1 MNSSKIIA
9 LIAILGMIC
18 ISCED
23 PKEEDVIPPTVAITS
38 PQNNSTVQEVVS
50 VACISTDNDRVEKV
64 ELWIDGIYSGIYD
77 ESEPYSLDW
86 NTTSYD
92 DKAYSISAR
101 AFDASGNYQDSDSI
115 SVTVNNLAPSNVV
128 LNPIMYSDGTFNI
141 SWNQNQ
147 DADFLSYSLYEA
159 SNEQMNDKE
168 LIFSTNSRSDTTFSK
183 PLGEGEV
190 WYYQLTV
197 SDINHLQAN
206 SSIEMGN
213 SFLIFS
219 STFGGESS
227 DGGNEV
233 KQTTDGGLIIIG
245 TTQSFGNG
253 FCDVSLIKCD
263 SHGNEEWSQTFGGT
277 EYDEGRS
284 IQQTSDG
291 GFIIAGI
298 TGSFGGGGYDV
309 WLVKTDAMGN
319 EEWSRTFGNDGRDV
333 GNAVQQTSDGGYI
346 IVGETQRVGTGGC
359 WLIKTNPEGI
369 EEWSYTYNSGM
380 NGDDGGNAVQQTS
393 DGGYIITGFKGFH
406 DDSGRVWLIK
416 TNSTGIVEWSSEFG
430 GSHNDYGTS
439 VRQTSDGGYIIA
451 GSQSSQNNHRY
462 DIWLIKTNSEGDEEW
477 NQIFYVAQHDYGHEV
492 QQTADNGYIVVGV
505 TLSYGYD
512 TKEDALLIKFDSEGV
527 KEWDRAFGGS
537 EFDAGNSVIQASDG
551 GYVIAGITQSFGI
564 GSHDVWLF
572 KTDPWGNTTLNIQI
586 Q

>member
-227 DGGNEV
+227 DWGNEV

-298 TGSFGGGGYDV
+298 TESFGGGDYDV

-333 GNAVQQTSDGGYI
+333 GNAVQQTSDGGFAV
-346 IVGETQRVGTGGC
+346 VGWTGLSPRYPRILKINENG
-359 WLIKTNPEGI
+359 EV
-369 EEWSYTYNSGM
+369 EWMHIY
-380 NGDDGGNAVQQTS
+380 GDDQHHIQTFHSILETEDQGFVAIGYQHSPSVETGYLVRTDRNGNALWSQTYQLGDLS
-393 DGGYIITGFKGFH
+393 STC
-406 DDSGRVWLIK
+406 
-416 TNSTGIVEWSSEFG
+416 TGINHSE
-430 GSHNDYGTS
+430 
-439 VRQTSDGGYIIA
+439 
-451 GSQSSQNNHRY
+451 
-462 DIWLIKTNSEGDEEW
+462 
-477 NQIFYVAQHDYGHEV
+477 
-492 QQTADNGYIVVGV
+492 DNGYLISGFARFERGV
-505 TLSYGYD
+505 
-512 TKEDALLIKFDSEGV
+512 FD
-527 KEWDRAFGGS
+527 RF
-537 EFDAGNSVIQASDG
+537 
-551 GYVIAGITQSFGI
+551 
-564 GSHDVWLF
+564 WLF
-572 KTDPWGNTTLNIQI
+572 KTDPDPVGVPILVNPAIPDQNILSPCYPNPFNAITNISFDMAGKGHVQLGI
-586 Q
+586 FDMTGRKVSDLIDTDMESGQYNFSWDAAGLASGTYQCRMRVGEQVITQKLIFTK